1 MIKPNFIICGSSA
14 SGTSFL
20 TTGMIDHPEIYLP
33 KKIRPEPHYFYKSWE
48 FQKSFKEYYLKKYFS
63 NVKNEIAIGE
73 RSSSYMFGDKVPS
86 RMQKVLPSAKLIFIL
101 RNPIERAY
109 ANYRYTVLE
118 GLEPHSFSYSL
129 KNENERIK
137 NQKGIW
143 SEIQPYNYTGRGL
156 YFNQLKNFLKFYPRE
171 QMLILKSESFGK
183 NIQNDFIEVFNF
195 LNVSTNFIVR
205 RPPKFSSLN
214 VIDPSLQVRLR
225 EYFKV
230 KFDNIVEAIRKNE
243 DTDKYLETKKDYENL
258 SLMIENLKSK
268 KLDMNQEDRSY
279 LQSFYKEDI
288 EKLQQLVAFDLSD
301 WK

>member
-20 TTGMIDHPEIYLP
+20 TTGMIGHPEIYLP

-48 FQKSFKEYYLKKYFS
+48 YQKPFKEYYLEKYFS

-86 RMQKVLPSAKLIFIL
+86 RMQKVLPKAKLIFIL

-118 GLEPHSFSYSL
+118 GLEPNSFSYSL

-171 QMLILKSESFGK
+171 QMLILKSESFGM
-183 NIQNDFIEVFNF
+183 NIQSDFKEIFNF
-195 LNVSTNFIVR
+195 LNVSKDFKVN
-205 RPPKFSSLN
+205 RPPKFTSLN

-225 EYFKV
+225 EYFKGN
-230 KFDNIVEAIRKNE
+230 FDNIIEAIRKNE
-243 DTDKYLETKKDYENL
+243 NTDKYLETKEDYENL
-258 SLMIENLKSK
+258 NLMMENLKSK
-268 KLDMNQEDRSY
+268 KSGMNPEDRSY
-279 LQSFYKEDI
+279 LQSLYKDDI
-288 EKLQQLVAFDLSD
+288 QKLQQLVSFDLSD

>member
-1 MIKPNFIICGSSA
+1 MIKPNFIICGSST

-20 TTGMIDHPEIYLP
+20 TAGIVDHPEIYLP
-33 KKIRPEPHYFYKSWE
+33 KKMRPEPHYFYKSWE
-48 FQKSFKEYYLKKYFS
+48 YQKSFKEYYLKKYFS

-86 RMQKVLPSAKLIFIL
+86 RMQKFLPSAKLIFIL

-118 GLEPHSFSYSL
+118 GLESNSFSYAL

-156 YFNQLKNFLKFYPRE
+156 YYKQLKNFLKFYPRE
-171 QMLILKSESFGK
+171 QMLILKSEIFGK
-183 NIQNDFIEVFNF
+183 NIQNDFNEIFNF
-195 LNVSTNFIVR
+195 LNVSKDFKVH
-205 RPPKFSSLN
+205 RPPEFSSLSVLN
-214 VIDPSLQVRLR
+214 PSLQVRSR
-225 EYFKV
+225 KYFKG
-230 KFDNIVEAIRKNE
+230 KFDLIIEAIRKKE
-243 DTDKYLETKKDYENL
+243 DADKYLETKKDYENYI
-258 SLMIENLKSK
+258 LMKENLKSNK
-268 KLDMNQEDRSY
+268 SNINQEDRLY
-279 LQSFYKEDI
+279 LQSFYKDDI
-288 EKLQQLVAFDLSD
+288 EKLQQLVTFDLSD

>member
-1 MIKPNFIICGSSA
+1 MTKPNFVICGSSA

-20 TTGMIDHPEIYLP
+20 TSGMINHPEIYLP

-48 FQKSFKEYYLKKYFS
+48 YQKSFEEYYLKKYFS

-73 RSSSYMFGDKVPS
+73 RSSSYMFGKKVPL
-86 RMQKVLPSAKLIFIL
+86 RMSKVLPSIKLIFIL

-118 GLEPHSFSYSL
+118 GLEPNDFSYSL
-129 KNENERIK
+129 KNENKRIK

-143 SEIQPYNYTGRGL
+143 SEIQPYNYTGRGF
-156 YFNQLKNFLKFYPRE
+156 YYEQLKNFLKFYKRE

-183 NIQNDFIEVFNF
+183 NIQNDFKEVFNF
-195 LNVSTNFIVR
+195 LNVSSNFQVQ
-205 RPPKFSSLN
+205 RPPKFSSLS

-225 EYFKV
+225 EYFKE
-230 KFDNIVEAIRKNE
+230 KFDLIVEAIRKNE
-243 DTDKYLETKKDYENL
+243 NTEKFLDSKKDHENFR
-258 SLMIENLKSK
+258 LMFENLKSK
-268 KLDMNQEDRSY
+268 KSEMKHEDRFY
-279 LQSFYKEDI
+279 LQSLYKEDI
-288 EKLQQLVAFDLSD
+288 KKLEQIVSFDLTD